1 MIEIKYN
8 IDFKRILKEFE
19 TQRLTKTLNEG
30 VSPEVAGASAKY
42 IKSGHVIPKLKKTN
56 PRGTSAPPLFDTG
69 KLANSL
75 RGGPSGISGVSYA
88 KVHRTEGG
96 YPWKGIIVQQREY
109 ITAAL
114 PTEKANTKKIYKDFE
129 QKFIKLLKSR
139 LRK

>member
-88 KVHRTEGG
+88 KDHRTEGG